1 MEKIFY
7 YRHSNNEIY
16 ELKFKKVLIGLGGEI
31 RNIKDKKF
39 KVHYVEVEVAG
50 LGTLTWAKDG
60 ISNTLRVNYIFD
72 TIEKAIRG
80 YNNLTLGFNE
90 KVKMGLREEDVFH
103 VKYDFLWDCSAFDT
117 NFNIPTHIFEVQGVN
132 IYYQPT
138 INYHTWVWDGITA
151 KERGSLG
158 CLKPQAGVPNSYENL
173 IYDLVGKECIYDK
186 SIIRDSTRRIRNLQ
200 LTSISSNSR
209 DYN

>member
-31 RNIKDKKF
+31 RDIKDKKF
-39 KVHYVEVEVAG
+39 NVHYVEVEVAG
-50 LGTLTWAKDG
+50 LGTLTWANNG

-103 VKYDFLWDCSAFDT
+103 VKYGFRWDCSAFDT
-117 NFNIPTHIFEVQGVN
+117 NFNIPTHIFKVQGRN
-132 IYYQPT
+132 ICGQPT
-138 INYHTWVWDGITA
+138 INYRTWVWNGITA
-151 KERGSLG
+151 KESSCLG
-158 CLKPQAGVPNSYENL
+158 CLELPMGIPNSYRKL
-173 IYDLVGKECIYDK
+173 LYDLIGKECIYDK
-186 SIIRDSTRRIRNLQ
+186 NIVGYATREECVNANCVKIHRF
-200 LTSISSNSR
+200 
-209 DYN
+209 

>member
-16 ELKFKKVLIGLGGEI
+16 ELKFKKVLIGLGGTI

-39 KVHYVEVEVAG
+39 NVHYVEVEVAG
-50 LGTLTWAKDG
+50 LGTLTWAKNG

-80 YNNLTLGFNE
+80 YNNSTLTFNE
-90 KVKMGLREEDVFH
+90 KVKMGLRSEDVFH
-103 VKYDFLWDCSAFDT
+103 VNQGFLWDCSAFDT
-117 NFNIPTHIFEVQGVN
+117 NFNIPTHIFEVQGHN
-132 IYYQPT
+132 ICGQPT
-138 INYHTWVWDGITA
+138 INYRTWVWDGITA
-151 KERGSLG
+151 KERGCLG
-158 CLKPQAGVPNSYENL
+158 CLNPQEGVPNSYESL

-186 SIIRDSTRRIRNLQ
+186 NIVGYATREECVRANCVKIHRF
-200 LTSISSNSR
+200 
-209 DYN
+209 

>member
-16 ELKFKKVLIGLGGEI
+16 ELKFKKVLIGLGGTI

-39 KVHYVEVEVAG
+39 NVHYVEVEVAG

-103 VKYDFLWDCSAFDT
+103 VKYGFHWDCSAFDT
-117 NFNIPTHIFEVQGVN
+117 NFNIPTHIFEVQEHG
-132 IYYQPT
+132 ICGQPT
-138 INYHTWVWDGITA
+138 INYRTWVWNGITA
-151 KERGSLG
+151 KENSRLG
-158 CLKPQAGVPNSYENL
+158 CLELPTGIPNSDRRL
-173 IYDLVGKECIYDK
+173 LYDLIGKECIYDK
-186 SIIRDSTRRIRNLQ
+186 NIVGYATREECVRANCVKIHRF
-200 LTSISSNSR
+200 
-209 DYN
+209 

>member
-1 MEKIFY
+1 MKKIFY
-7 YRHSNNEIY
+7 YRHTNNEIY
-16 ELKFKKVLIGLGGEI
+16 ELKFKKVLIGLGGTI

-39 KVHYVEVEVAG
+39 NVHYVEVEVAG

-90 KVKMGLREEDVFH
+90 KVKMGLHSEDVFH
-103 VKYDFLWDCSAFDT
+103 VKQGFLWDCSAFDT

-132 IYYQPT
+132 ICYQPT
-138 INYHTWVWDGITA
+138 IVYHTWVWDGITA
-151 KERGSLG
+151 KERGCLG
-158 CLKPQAGVPNSYENL
+158 CLKPQAGVPNSYESL
-173 IYDLVGKECIYDK
+173 IYDLVGKECIYNKD
-186 SIIRDSTRRIRNLQ
+186 IVGYATREECVNANCIKVHLF
-200 LTSISSNSR
+200 
-209 DYN
+209 